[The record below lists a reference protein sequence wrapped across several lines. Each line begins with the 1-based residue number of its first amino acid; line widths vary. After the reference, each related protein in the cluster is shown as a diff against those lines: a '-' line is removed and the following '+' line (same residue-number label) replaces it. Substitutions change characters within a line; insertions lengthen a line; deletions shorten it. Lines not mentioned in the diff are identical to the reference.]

1 MNITQAKEISLNDLL
16 KKIGFTPIRSNQIEN
31 WYLSPFR
38 IEKTPS
44 FKVNIKKNV
53 FYDFGEGFG
62 GNVID
67 FAMRYYNCSIKE
79 ALARLEQDAHVFSFH
94 QQTNFIKSDQIK
106 NNYEIRKVQ
115 NLQNKN
121 LLEYAKSRNLGG
133 EIIQKYCKE
142 VHYSINDK
150 KYYGIGFQNDAG
162 GFEIRNKYVKMV
174 LGKKEITTLNNHQ
187 NSMMFFE
194 SWSDFISFLTLYPAE
209 EFKHDYIILN
219 SVTMLEKSL
228 IQIYKCINVELY
240 KYIFLICCFD
250 NDEAGD
256 KATKKAKEKFPEIFK
271 DGRIRYK
278 NSKDLND
285 YLNSF
290 HELY

>member
-1 MNITQAKEISLNDLL
+1 MGLKCTKESREDWW
-16 KKIGFTPIRSNQIEN
+16 FR
-31 WYLSPFR
+31 SPFR
-38 IEKTPS
+38 TNERTSS
-44 FKVNIKKNV
+44 FKVNVSKNL

-62 GNVID
+62 GTVID
-67 FAMRYYNCSIKE
+67 FVMHYYTCNIQE
-79 ALARLEQDAHVFSFH
+79 ALDRLAKELNTFSFH
-94 QQTNFIKSDQIK
+94 QQTNFIKSDLIK

-121 LLEYAKSRNLGG
+121 LLEYAKSRNLEG

-142 VHYSINDK
+142 VHYNINDK

-174 LGKKEITTLNNHQ
+174 LGKKEITTLNNNQ
-187 NSMMFFE
+187 NSIILFE

-219 SVTMLEKSL
+219 SVTMLEKAL
-228 IQIYKCINVELY
+228 MKIYKYINVEIYKCINVEIY

-256 KATKKAKEKFPEIFK
+256 KATKRVKEKFLEIFK